1 MLKQR
6 IITAILLAVAFLLAL
21 FGSDAAGFSVIIAG
35 VVVLAAW
42 EWADLS
48 GLKGQALRIAY
59 ALLVGVC
66 LAWSADFIALTDQL
80 IGNREAAR
88 DLLVIACGFWAIA
101 LLWVQGY
108 PSSAVLWGHRWLRAI
123 MGLLVLVPTW
133 LAIVL
138 LRHEPQ
144 GDLLIILVLLIVV
157 AADVGAYFTGRAFGR
172 RKLAIDV
179 SPGKSWEGV
188 WGGFAACM
196 LLAALVGW
204 WQGNVLLTLA
214 IMAPASLASVLGDL
228 LESMVKRHR
237 GIKDSSQ
244 LLPGHG
250 GILDRVDSLTAAAPV
265 FALGLIVSG
274 WQL

>member
-1 MLKQR
+1 VLKQR
-6 IITAILLAVAFLLAL
+6 IITAVLLAVAFLLAL
-21 FGSDAAGFSVIIAG
+21 FGSNAAGFSLIIAA

-42 EWADLS
+42 EWADLA
-48 GLKGQALRIAY
+48 GLKGQPLRIAY

-66 LAWSADFIALTDQL
+66 LAWSADYIALTDLL

-88 DLLVIACGFWAIA
+88 DLLVVACVFWAVA

-108 PSSAVLWGHRWLRAI
+108 PSSAVLWGHRWLRAL

-133 LAIVL
+133 LAVVL
-138 LRHEPQ
+138 LRAEPQ
-144 GDLLIILVLLIVV
+144 GVWLIMLVLLIVV

-172 RKLAIDV
+172 RKLAIAV
-179 SPGKSWEGV
+179 SPGKSWEGF

-196 LLAALVGW
+196 LLATLVGL

>member
-1 MLKQR
+1 VLKQR
-6 IITAILLAVAFLLAL
+6 IITAVLLAVAFLLAL
-21 FGSDAAGFSVIIAG
+21 FGSDTTGFALIIAA

-42 EWADLS
+42 EWADLA
-48 GLKGQALRIAY
+48 GFAGQPLRIAY
-59 ALLVGVC
+59 ALVVGVC
-66 LAWSADFIALTDQL
+66 LAWTADYIAFTDQF

-88 DLLVIACGFWAIA
+88 DLLVGACGFWAVA

-108 PSSAVLWGHRWLRAI
+108 PSSAVLWGHRWLRAL

-133 LAIVL
+133 LAVVL
-138 LRHEPQ
+138 LRAEPE
-144 GDLLIILVLLIVV
+144 GVWLIVLVLLIVI

-172 RKLAIDV
+172 RKLAVAV
-179 SPGKSWEGV
+179 SPGKSWEGF
-188 WGGFAACM
+188 WGGFAACL
-196 LLAALVGW
+196 LLATLVGW
-204 WQGNVLLTLA
+204 WQDNLLLA
-214 IMAPASLASVLGDL
+214 LAVMAPASLASVLGDL

-265 FALGLIVSG
+265 FALGILISG